1 MSRSRQASDRAWQS
15 TRKNLLIN
23 ACFRVWQRGT
33 SQTTTSFGSDDRW
46 VNNHIGT
53 TKTHSRQEFTV
64 GQTDV
69 PGNPRYYSRTV
80 VSSVAGNGNLAIK
93 YQPIED
99 CRITSGKTIT
109 LSFWAKADASKN
121 IAMEW
126 FRAYG
131 SGGASSAETGADLDV
146 ETFSLTT
153 SWQKFTATYTFPS
166 VSGKT
171 FGSDD
176 NSWFAPVFWFDA
188 GSDYDTRTN
197 SLGQQS
203 GTFDIAQVQVE
214 IGDHATDFEQR
225 DFGTELALCQRYFCK
240 SYNDPMD
247 PGTASEIGQ
256 VGGRA
261 NTQGWFGCTAAFP
274 VAMRATP
281 TVTLYN
287 PVTGSTTNPI
297 RYGTAT
303 AYNDTGNVWSVGRN
317 YALVRGTNASTSY
330 NSTISRF
337 HYTAD
342 AEL

>member
-1 MSRSRQASDRAWQS
+1 MSRSRQASDRAWQA

-23 ACFRVWQRGT
+23 GCFRVWQRGT
-33 SQTTTSFGSDDRW
+33 SQTTTLYGSSDRW
-46 VNNHIGT
+46 AHGHSGS
-53 TKTHSRQEFTV
+53 TKTVSRQSFTL

-69 PGNPRYYSRTV
+69 PGEPEYYWRTV
-80 VSSVAGNGNLAIK
+80 VTSSAGAAN
-93 YQPIED
+93 YVYTEQPIESV
-99 CRITSGKTIT
+99 RTAAGRTVTI
-109 LSFWAKADASKN
+109 SFWAKADASRN
-121 IAMEW
+121 ITTEFYQYFGAG
-126 FRAYG
+126 G
-131 SGGASSAETGADLDV
+131 SPSAVVTEIGVQKHA
-146 ETFSLTT
+146 LTT
-153 SWQKFTATYTFPS
+153 SWQKFTKTVSIPS
-166 VSGKT
+166 ISGKT
-171 FGSDD
+171 LGTDGRD
-176 NSWFAPVFWFDA
+176 KLAVGFWFDA
-188 GSDYDTRTN
+188 GSDWNSRSD

-203 GTFDIAQVQVE
+203 GTFDIALVQVE
-214 IGDHATDFEQR
+214 YGNHATDFEQR